1 MTNDY
6 GSMTHSFPWLTA
18 LIFLPLI
25 GAAAVFFVK
34 DASARLIALGVTIA
48 DLLVSLPLWWLFDAS
63 SSRMQFVESALW
75 ISSPAIHYRLGLD
88 GISLPLV
95 IMTTIL
101 MPLCVLIS
109 WHSIESRVRS
119 FMAMLLV
126 MEGAMIGV
134 FSALDFVLFYV
145 FWEAMLIPMY
155 LLIGVWGG
163 PNRLYAAI
171 KFFLYTLAGSVL
183 LLVAILVLYFQ
194 GGHTFD
200 ILQLSQGTYSQSLQF
215 WLFLAFFAAFAVKV
229 PMFPFHTWLPD
240 AHVEAPTAGSVILA
254 SILLKMGTYGFL
266 RFSLPMLPDASRAFT
281 PLMVVLSII
290 AIIYGAYMALAQADL
305 KKLIAYSSV
314 SHMGFV
320 TLGLFM
326 FNIQGIEGA
335 VMQMVNHGITTGG
348 LFLCVGIIYERT
360 HSRQIADNIGLTKP
374 MPRYATFLVIF
385 ALSSLGLP
393 GTNSFV
399 GEFMILAGTIL
410 WSKIA
415 TAFASL
421 GIILAAAYLLWM
433 VQRVAFGVPAP
444 HMLPKLRDVNLREMV
459 TLVPLALL
467 IFMIGLF
474 PNPILTRMHPS
485 IERVIARVLPSASE
499 QAATVSRVGPL
510 PPSAEGITLTTLGH
524 ETNDARLAARAKRVS
539 QQGPRAPRGFLGGDG
554 EEILASTEAEGR
566 QP

>member
-1 MTNDY
+1 MS
-6 GSMTHSFPWLTA
+6 GFPWLT
-18 LIFLPLI
+18 LLVVLPLV
-25 GAAAVFFVK
+25 GAIAVFAVK
-34 DASARLIALGVTIA
+34 ERSIKVTALAVATA
-48 DLLVSLPLWWLFDAS
+48 DLLISLPLWWLFDAS
-63 SSRMQFVESALW
+63 SGEMQFMESARW
-75 ISSPAIHYRLGLD
+75 IPSLSINYRLGLD

-95 IMTTIL
+95 LMTTVL
-101 MPLCVLIS
+101 MPLCILIS
-109 WHSIESRVRS
+109 WHSIEIRMRS
-119 FMAMLLV
+119 FMAMLLI
-126 MEGAMIGV
+126 MESAMIGV
-134 FSALDFVLFYV
+134 FTALDFVLFYV

-155 LLIGVWGG
+155 LLIGIWGG

-171 KFFLYTLAGSVL
+171 KFLLYTLAGSVL

-200 ILQLSQGTYSQSLQF
+200 IVQLSQGTYSNSLQF

-254 SILLKMGTYGFL
+254 SVLLKMGTYGFL
-266 RFSLPMLPDASRAFT
+266 RFSLPMLPDASQAFT
-281 PLMVVLSII
+281 PVMVALSII
-290 AIIYGAYMALAQADL
+290 AIIYGAYMALAQSDL

-348 LFLCVGIIYERT
+348 LFLCVGMIYERT
-360 HSRQIADNIGLTKP
+360 HSRQIADNTGLTKP

-385 ALSSLGLP
+385 SLSSLGLP

-399 GEFMILAGTIL
+399 GEFMVLAGAFL

-415 TAFASL
+415 TALALL

-433 VQRVAFGVPAP
+433 VQRVAFGVPHP
-444 HMLPKLRDVNLREMV
+444 HMLPKLRDVNLREMITV
-459 TLVPLALL
+459 VPLVVL
-467 IFMIGLF
+467 IFVIGIF

-485 IERVIARVLPSASE
+485 VEKVIARVFPPAAEHASAMR
-499 QAATVSRVGPL
+499 QADPFSPTVERITSPTGPAFGQGAQVS
-510 PPSAEGITLTTLGH
+510 PEG
-524 ETNDARLAARAKRVS
+524 
-539 QQGPRAPRGFLGGDG
+539 
-554 EEILASTEAEGR
+554 
-566 QP
+566 QPQ

>member
-1 MTNDY
+1 MT
-6 GSMTHSFPWLTA
+6 GFPWLTL
-18 LIFLPLI
+18 LIFLPLA
-25 GAAAVFFVK
+25 GAVGVFFVK
-34 DASARLIALGVTIA
+34 ESHVRLAALGITVV
-48 DLLVSLPLWWLFDAS
+48 DLLISLPLWWLFDAS
-63 SSRMQFVESALW
+63 SGQMQFGELAVW
-75 ISSPAIHYRLGLD
+75 IASPPIHYRLGLD

-95 IMTTIL
+95 LMTTVL

-109 WHSIESRVRS
+109 WQSVETRIRS
-119 FMAMLLV
+119 FMAMLLI

-134 FSALDFVLFYV
+134 FAALDFVLFYV

-194 GGHTFD
+194 GGHAFD
-200 ILQLSQGTYSQSLQF
+200 IPQLSQGTYSTALQK

-254 SILLKMGTYGFL
+254 SVLLMGAYGFV
-266 RFSLPMLPDASRAFT
+266 RFSLPMLPDASKAFT
-281 PLMVVLSII
+281 PLMVTLSIV

-348 LFLCVGIIYERT
+348 LFLCVGVIYERT
-360 HSRQIADNIGLTKP
+360 HSRQIADNAGLTKP
-374 MPRYATFLVIF
+374 MPRYAALLMIF
-385 ALSSLGLP
+385 SLSSLGLP

-399 GEFMILAGTIL
+399 GEFMVLAGTFL

-415 TAFASL
+415 TALASV
-421 GIILAAAYLLWM
+421 GIILAAAYILWM
-433 VQRVAFGVPAP
+433 VQRVAFGVPSP
-444 HMLPKLRDVNLREMV
+444 HFLPKLRDVNQRELV
-459 TLVPLALL
+459 TLVPLVVL
-467 IFMIGLF
+467 IFWIGLF
-474 PNPILTRMHPS
+474 PNPMLTRMHAS
-485 IERVIARVLPSASE
+485 VEKVIARAYPPTQE
-499 QAATVSRVGPL
+499 PAT
-510 PPSAEGITLTTLGH
+510 A
-524 ETNDARLAARAKRVS
+524 VS
-539 QQGPRAPRGFLGGDG
+539 QLDQLAPPAKDAAPIMG
-554 EEILASTEAEGR
+554 EVR
-566 QP
+566 

>member
-1 MTNDY
+1 MT
-6 GSMTHSFPWLTA
+6 GFPWLTA
-18 LIFLPLI
+18 LIILPLL
-25 GAAAVFFVK
+25 GAAAVFVVK
-34 DASARLIALGVTIA
+34 DTSVRLTALSVTIA
-48 DLLVSLPLWWLFDAS
+48 DLLISLPLWWLFDAAS
-63 SSRMQFVESALW
+63 GEMQFLESAAW
-75 ISSPAIHYRLGLD
+75 IPSLSINYRLGLD

-95 IMTTIL
+95 LMTTIL

-109 WHSIESRVRS
+109 WHAIETRLRS
-119 FMAMLLV
+119 FMAVLLV

-134 FSALDFVLFYV
+134 FAALDFVLFYV

-200 ILQLSQGTYSQSLQF
+200 ILALSRLNYTLSLQT

-254 SILLKMGTYGFL
+254 SVLLKMGTYGFV
-266 RFSLPMLPDASRAFT
+266 RFSLPMLPDASRLFT
-281 PLMVVLSII
+281 PLMVVLSIV

-335 VMQMVNHGITTGG
+335 VIQMVNHGITTGG
-348 LFLCVGIIYERT
+348 LFLCVGMIYERT
-360 HSRQIADNIGLTKP
+360 HSRQISDNIGLTKP

-399 GEFMILAGTIL
+399 GEFMILVGTFL
-410 WSKIA
+410 WSKVA

-433 VQRVAFGVPAP
+433 VQRVAFGTPAP
-444 HMLPKLRDVNLREMV
+444 HMLHKLSDLTHREMA
-459 TLVPLALL
+459 TLLPLAIL
-467 IFMIGLF
+467 IFAIGIF
-474 PNPILTRMHPS
+474 PNPLLSRMHTS
-485 IERVIARVLPSASE
+485 VEHIIARVAPSSPHQSSTRAVLGQPTPLQKNGLTSTLDVVHTSTVNPIGNLP
-499 QAATVSRVGPL
+499 
-510 PPSAEGITLTTLGH
+510 LT
-524 ETNDARLAARAKRVS
+524 ETQGKR
-539 QQGPRAPRGFLGGDG
+539 P
-554 EEILASTEAEGR
+554 
-566 QP
+566 

>member
-1 MTNDY
+1 MT
-6 GSMTHSFPWLTA
+6 GFPWLTL
-18 LIFLPLI
+18 LIFIPLA
-25 GAAAVFFVK
+25 GAVTVFFVK
-34 DASARLIALGVTIA
+34 EASVRLTALGITVA
-48 DLLVSLPLWWLFDAS
+48 NLLISLPLWWLFDAPS
-63 SSRMQFVESALW
+63 SQMQFVEQAIW
-75 ISSPAIHYRLGLD
+75 IASPPIHYKLGLD

-95 IMTTIL
+95 LMTTVL
-101 MPLCVLIS
+101 MPLCILIS
-109 WHSIESRVRS
+109 WQSIETRIRS
-119 FMAMLLV
+119 FMAMLLI

-134 FSALDFVLFYV
+134 FVALDFVLFYV

-163 PNRLYAAI
+163 PNRLYAAV

-200 ILQLSQGTYSQSLQF
+200 ILQLSQGAYSTSLQF

-254 SILLKMGTYGFL
+254 SVLLKMGTYGFL
-266 RFSLPMLPDASRAFT
+266 RFSLPMLPEASHTFT
-281 PLMVVLSII
+281 PLMVILSIA

-348 LFLCVGIIYERT
+348 LFLCVGVIYERT
-360 HSRQIADNIGLTKP
+360 HSRQIADNVGLTKP
-374 MPRYATFLVIF
+374 MPRYAALLVIF

-399 GEFMILAGTIL
+399 GEFMVLAGTFL

-415 TAFASL
+415 TALASL
-421 GIILAAAYLLWM
+421 GIILAAAYMLWM
-433 VQRVAFGVPAP
+433 VQRVAFGVPSP
-444 HMLPKLRDVNLREMV
+444 RFLPKLRDVNQREMV
-459 TLVPLALL
+459 ALVPLVVL
-467 IFMIGLF
+467 IFWIGLF
-474 PNPILTRMHPS
+474 PNPILTRMHAS
-485 IERVIARVLPSASE
+485 VEKVIARAFPSTPEPVTVLSQRNKPAPLTKG
-499 QAATVSRVGPL
+499 AAP
-510 PPSAEGITLTTLGH
+510 
-524 ETNDARLAARAKRVS
+524 AAVKV
-539 QQGPRAPRGFLGGDG
+539 QQP
-554 EEILASTEAEGR
+554 
-566 QP
+566 

>member
-1 MTNDY
+1 M
-6 GSMTHSFPWLTA
+6 HEIPWLTL
-18 LIFLPLI
+18 LIVTPLA
-25 GAAAVFFVK
+25 GAIAVFFVNETRV
-34 DASARLIALGVTIA
+34 RLTALGITLA
-48 DLLVSLPLWWLFDAS
+48 NLLLSLPLWWLFDAS
-63 SSRMQFVESALW
+63 SNQMQFAEQALW
-75 ISSPAIHYRLGLD
+75 ITTPPIHYRLGVD

-95 IMTTIL
+95 LMTTVL

-109 WHSIESRVRS
+109 WQSIQTRIRS
-119 FMAMLLV
+119 FVAMLLV

-134 FSALDFVLFYV
+134 FAALDFVLFYV

-171 KFFLYTLAGSVL
+171 KFFLYTLAGSIL

-200 ILQLSQGTYSQSLQF
+200 ILQLSQGTYPASLQF

-254 SILLKMGTYGFL
+254 SVLLKMGTYGFL
-266 RFSLPMLPDASRAFT
+266 RFSLPMLPDASHAFT
-281 PLMVVLSII
+281 PLMVTLSII
-290 AIIYGAYMALAQADL
+290 AIIYGAYMALAQTDL

-326 FNIQGIEGA
+326 FNVQGIEGA
-335 VMQMVNHGITTGG
+335 VMQMVSHGITTGG
-348 LFLCVGIIYERT
+348 LFLCVGVIYERT
-360 HSRQIADNIGLTKP
+360 HSRQIADNVGLTTP
-374 MPRYATFLVIF
+374 MPKYATLLVIF
-385 ALSSLGLP
+385 SLSSLGLP

-399 GEFMILAGTIL
+399 GEFLVLAGTFL

-415 TAFASL
+415 TALASL
-421 GIILAAAYLLWM
+421 GIILAAAYMLWM
-433 VQRVAFGVPAP
+433 VQRVAFGVPSP
-444 HMLPKLRDVNLREMV
+444 QFLSKLRDVNQRELLA
-459 TLVPLALL
+459 LVPLVVLV
-467 IFMIGLF
+467 FWIGLF
-474 PNPILTRMHPS
+474 PNPLLSRMHAS
-485 IERVIARVLPSASE
+485 VEKVIARLSPPVHESATASHTLPLAPVE
-499 QAATVSRVGPL
+499 PVPLQAEV
-510 PPSAEGITLTTLGH
+510 
-524 ETNDARLAARAKRVS
+524 
-539 QQGPRAPRGFLGGDG
+539 
-554 EEILASTEAEGR
+554 R

>member
-1 MTNDY
+1 M
-6 GSMTHSFPWLTA
+6 SSFPWLTV

-25 GAAAVFFVK
+25 GAAVIFTVK
-34 DASARLIALGVTIA
+34 DASVRLVALGITVA
-48 DLLVSLPLWWLFDAS
+48 DLLISLPLWWLFDAS
-63 SSRMQFVESALW
+63 SDHMQFVESVGW
-75 ISSPAIHYRLGLD
+75 IPSLSIHYKLGLD
-88 GISLPLV
+88 GISLPLI
-95 IMTTIL
+95 IMTTVL
-101 MPLCVLIS
+101 MPLCILIS
-109 WHSIESRVRS
+109 WQAIETRVRS
-119 FMAMLLV
+119 FMAMLLI
-126 MEGAMIGV
+126 MESAMIGV
-134 FSALDFVLFYV
+134 FCALDFVLFYI

-200 ILQLSQGTYSQSLQF
+200 ILELSRRTYGLALQI
-215 WLFLAFFAAFAVKV
+215 WLFFAFFAAFAVKV

-254 SILLKMGTYGFL
+254 SVLLKMGTYGFL
-266 RFSLPMLPDASRAFT
+266 RFSLPMLPDASRLFT
-281 PLMVVLSII
+281 PLMVVLSIV

-348 LFLCVGIIYERT
+348 LFLCVGMIYERT

-399 GEFMILAGTIL
+399 GEFMVLVGTFL

-415 TAFASL
+415 AAVASL
-421 GIILAAAYLLWM
+421 GIILAAVYLLWM
-433 VQRVAFGVPAP
+433 IQRVAFGVPAA
-444 HMLPKLRDVNLREMV
+444 HVLPKLRDVTLREMV
-459 TLVPLALL
+459 TLVPLVVL
-467 IFMIGLF
+467 IFWIGLF
-474 PNPILTRMHPS
+474 PNPILTRMHTS
-485 IERVIARVLPSASE
+485 VERVIARVIPISQEETSALHQPASSARQVLSADTE
-499 QAATVSRVGPL
+499 RLIPGGGAT
-510 PPSAEGITLTTLGH
+510 
-524 ETNDARLAARAKRVS
+524 
-539 QQGPRAPRGFLGGDG
+539 APRFA
-554 EEILASTEAEGR
+554 EIPTKEHR
-566 QP
+566 P

>member
-1 MTNDY
+1 MTY
-6 GSMTHSFPWLTA
+6 SFPWLTV

-25 GAAAVFFVK
+25 GAAAVFVVK
-34 DASARLIALGVTIA
+34 DASVRLTALSVTVA
-48 DLLVSLPLWWLFDAS
+48 DLLISLPLWWLFDAAS
-63 SSRMQFVESALW
+63 GEMQFQESVAW
-75 ISSPAIHYRLGLD
+75 IPSLSINYRLGLD

-95 IMTTIL
+95 LMTTIL

-109 WHSIESRVRS
+109 WRAIETRIRS
-119 FMAMLLV
+119 FMAVLLI

-134 FSALDFVLFYV
+134 FAALDFVLFYV

-200 ILQLSQGTYSQSLQF
+200 ILALSRQTYPVALQA
-215 WLFLAFFAAFAVKV
+215 WLFFAFFAAFAVKV

-254 SILLKMGTYGFL
+254 SVLLKMGTYGFV
-266 RFSLPMLPDASRAFT
+266 RFSLPMLPEASRLFT
-281 PLMVVLSII
+281 PLMVVLSIV

-348 LFLCVGIIYERT
+348 LFLCVGMIYERT
-360 HSRQIADNIGLTKP
+360 HSRQISDNIGLTKP

-399 GEFMILAGTIL
+399 GEFMVLAGTFL
-410 WSKIA
+410 WSKAA

-433 VQRVAFGVPAP
+433 IQRVAFGTPAP
-444 HMLPKLRDVNLREMV
+444 HMLGKLSDLTRREMA
-459 TLVPLALL
+459 TLLPLAAL
-467 IFMIGLF
+467 IFAIGLF
-474 PNPILTRMHPS
+474 PNPLLSRMHAS
-485 IERVIARVLPSASE
+485 VEQIIARVVPSSQQLNSPRSALGRP
-499 QAATVSRVGPL
+499 APL
-510 PPSAEGITLTTLGH
+510 PNDDLLSTL
-524 ETNDARLAARAKRVS
+524 DVVR
-539 QQGPRAPRGFLGGDG
+539 
-554 EEILASTEAEGR
+554 ASTVHPTNSLPLAEPQGER
-566 QP
+566 P

>member
-1 MTNDY
+1 VEISQSAIRIFKFGVPMT
-6 GSMTHSFPWLTA
+6 GFPWLTV

-25 GAAAVFFVK
+25 GAVVVFAVK
-34 DASARLIALGVTIA
+34 DASVRVVALGITVA
-48 DLLVSLPLWWLFDAS
+48 DLLISLPLWWLFDAS
-63 SSRMQFVESALW
+63 SGQMQFVESAGW
-75 ISSPAIHYRLGLD
+75 IPTLSINYKLGLD
-88 GISLPLV
+88 GISLPLI
-95 IMTTIL
+95 IMTTVL

-109 WHSIESRVRS
+109 WHAIETRVRS
-119 FMAMLLV
+119 FMAMLLI
-126 MEGAMIGV
+126 MESAMIGV
-134 FSALDFVLFYV
+134 FCALDFVLFYI

-155 LLIGVWGG
+155 LLIGIWGG
-163 PNRLYAAI
+163 PNRLYAAM

-183 LLVAILVLYFQ
+183 LLVGILVLYFQ

-200 ILQLSQGTYSQSLQF
+200 IPQLSQRSYGVALQI
-215 WLFLAFFAAFAVKV
+215 WLFFAFFAAFAVKV

-254 SILLKMGTYGFL
+254 SVLLKMGTYGFL
-266 RFSLPMLPDASRAFT
+266 RFSLPILPDASRLFT
-281 PLMVVLSII
+281 PLMVALSIV

-348 LFLCVGIIYERT
+348 LFLCVGMIYERT

-374 MPRYATFLVIF
+374 MPRYATLLVIF

-399 GEFMILAGTIL
+399 GEFMVLVGTFL

-415 TAFASL
+415 AALASL

-433 VQRVAFGVPAP
+433 IQRVAFGIPAA
-444 HMLPKLRDVNLREMV
+444 HVLPKLRDLNLREMV
-459 TLVPLALL
+459 TLVPLAAL
-467 IFMIGLF
+467 IFLIGLF
-474 PNPILTRMHPS
+474 PNPVLTRMHMS
-485 IERVIARVLPSASE
+485 VEKVIARVI
-499 QAATVSRVGPL
+499 PL
-510 PPSAEGITLTTLGH
+510 PQEETSALNQLVLSSTPQGLTTNVDLTISREG
-524 ETNDARLAARAKRVS
+524 TISPRRAN
-539 QQGPRAPRGFLGGDG
+539 L
-554 EEILASTEAEGR
+554 STKELR
-566 QP
+566 P

>member
-1 MTNDY
+1 
-6 GSMTHSFPWLTA
+6 MTHSFPWLTV

-25 GAAAVFFVK
+25 GAAAVFVVK
-34 DASARLIALGVTIA
+34 DASVRLTALSVTVA
-48 DLLVSLPLWWLFDAS
+48 DLLISLPLWWLFDAAS
-63 SSRMQFVESALW
+63 GEMQFLESAAW
-75 ISSPAIHYRLGLD
+75 IPSLSINYRLGLD
-88 GISLPLV
+88 GISLPL
-95 IMTTIL
+95 ILMTTIL
-101 MPLCVLIS
+101 MPLCVMIS
-109 WHSIESRVRS
+109 WNAIETRLRS
-119 FMAMLLV
+119 FMAVLLI

-134 FSALDFVLFYV
+134 FAALDFVLFYV

-200 ILQLSQGTYSQSLQF
+200 ILVLSRQTYPLALQT
-215 WLFLAFFAAFAVKV
+215 WLFFAFFAAFAVKV

-254 SILLKMGTYGFL
+254 SVLLKMGTYGFV
-266 RFSLPMLPDASRAFT
+266 RFSLPMLPDASRLFT
-281 PLMVVLSII
+281 PLMVVLSIV

-335 VMQMVNHGITTGG
+335 VLQMVNHGITTGG
-348 LFLCVGIIYERT
+348 LFLCVGMIYERT
-360 HSRQIADNIGLTKP
+360 HSRQISDNIGLTKP

-399 GEFMILAGTIL
+399 GEFMVLVGTFL
-410 WSKIA
+410 WSKVA

-433 VQRVAFGVPAP
+433 IQRVAFGTPAP
-444 HMLPKLRDVNLREMV
+444 HMLHRLSDLTRRETA
-459 TLVPLALL
+459 TLLPLAVL
-467 IFMIGLF
+467 IFAIGLF
-474 PNPILTRMHPS
+474 PNPLLSRMHTS
-485 IERVIARVLPSASE
+485 VEQVIARVVPSSHQQPSSRAVLDRPTPFLKHELLSTLDAVH
-499 QAATVSRVGPL
+499 AATVTPPGSLPL
-510 PPSAEGITLTTLGH
+510 TESEG
-524 ETNDARLAARAKRVS
+524 ER
-539 QQGPRAPRGFLGGDG
+539 P
-554 EEILASTEAEGR
+554 
-566 QP
+566 

>member
-1 MTNDY
+1 
-6 GSMTHSFPWLTA
+6 MTHSFPWLTA

-25 GAAAVFFVK
+25 GAVAVFLVK
-34 DASARLIALGVTIA
+34 ETGVRFTALAITLV
-48 DLLVSLPLWWLFDAS
+48 DLLLSLPLWWLFDAS
-63 SSRMQFVESALW
+63 SGQMQFGEQAVW
-75 ISSPAIHYRLGLD
+75 ITTPPIRYRLGID

-95 IMTTIL
+95 LMTTVL

-109 WHSIESRVRS
+109 WDSITTRIRT
-119 FMAMLLV
+119 FMAALLI
-126 MEGAMIGV
+126 MEAAMIGV
-134 FSALDFVLFYV
+134 FAALDFVLFYV

-171 KFFLYTLAGSVL
+171 KFFLYTLTGSVL

-194 GGHTFD
+194 SGHTFD
-200 ILQLSQGTYSQSLQF
+200 IIELSQGTYPVTLQL

-254 SILLKMGTYGFL
+254 SILLKMGAYGFL

-281 PLMVVLSII
+281 PAMVTLSVV

-320 TLGLFM
+320 TLGLFA
-326 FNIQGIEGA
+326 FNVQGIEGA

-360 HSRQIADNIGLTKP
+360 HSRQIADNVGLTKP
-374 MPRYATFLVIF
+374 MPRYATILVIF

-393 GTNSFV
+393 GTNGFV
-399 GEFMILAGTIL
+399 GEFMVLAGTIL
-410 WSKIA
+410 WSKMA
-415 TAFASL
+415 TALASL
-421 GIILAAAYLLWM
+421 GIILAAVYLLWM
-433 VQRVAFGVPAP
+433 VQRVAFGIPSSQF
-444 HMLPKLRDVNLREMV
+444 LPKLQDVNQREMLV
-459 TLVPLALL
+459 LVPLVVLV
-467 IFMIGLF
+467 FWIGVF
-474 PNPILTRMHPS
+474 PNPILTRMHAS
-485 IERVIARVLPSASE
+485 IDKVIARVSPSSPEPAL
-499 QAATVSRVGPL
+499 AVGLDP
-510 PPSAEGITLTTLGH
+510 
-524 ETNDARLAARAKRVS
+524 LAALVRDT
-539 QQGPRAPRGFLGGDG
+539 APAV
-554 EEILASTEAEGR
+554 EQVGR
-566 QP
+566 P

>member
-1 MTNDY
+1 MT
-6 GSMTHSFPWLTA
+6 SFPWLTVV
-18 LIFLPLI
+18 IFLPLA
-25 GAAAVFFVK
+25 GAVAVFAVK
-34 DASARLIALGVTIA
+34 DTAIRLTALAVTIA
-48 DLLVSLPLWWLFDAS
+48 DLLISLPLWWLFDAS
-63 SSRMQFVESALW
+63 SDQMQFLESATW
-75 ISSPAIHYRLGLD
+75 IPSLSINYRLGLD

-95 IMTTIL
+95 LMTTVL

-109 WHSIESRVRS
+109 WHAIETRMRS
-119 FMAMLLV
+119 FMAMLLI
-126 MEGAMIGV
+126 MESAMIGV
-134 FSALDFVLFYV
+134 FAALDFVLFYV

-163 PNRLYAAI
+163 PNRLYAAV

-183 LLVAILVLYFQ
+183 LLVALLVLYFQ

-200 ILQLSQGTYSQSLQF
+200 ILQLSQQTYGTTLQI
-215 WLFLAFFAAFAVKV
+215 WLFFALFAAFAVKV

-254 SILLKMGTYGFL
+254 SVLLKMGTYGFL
-266 RFSLPMLPDASRAFT
+266 RFSLPMLPDASRLMT
-281 PLMVVLSII
+281 PLMIVLSIV

-348 LFLCVGIIYERT
+348 LFLCVGLIYERT

-399 GEFMILAGTIL
+399 GEFMVLAGTFL

-415 TAFASL
+415 TALASV

-433 VQRVAFGVPAP
+433 VQRVAFGTP
-444 HMLPKLRDVNLREMV
+444 HPHLLPKLRDLNLREMA
-459 TLVPLALL
+459 TLVPLAVL
-467 IFMIGLF
+467 IFLIGLY
-474 PNPILTRMHPS
+474 PNPMLTRMHAS
-485 IERVIARVLPSASE
+485 VEKVIARFS
-499 QAATVSRVGPL
+499 
-510 PPSAEGITLTTLGH
+510 PPSHEQVSAVPFPNRNTVNLSGDNLPLSAGSVDVEMTLTDLT
-524 ETNDARLAARAKRVS
+524 
-539 QQGPRAPRGFLGGDG
+539 
-554 EEILASTEAEGR
+554 R
-566 QP
+566 QRP